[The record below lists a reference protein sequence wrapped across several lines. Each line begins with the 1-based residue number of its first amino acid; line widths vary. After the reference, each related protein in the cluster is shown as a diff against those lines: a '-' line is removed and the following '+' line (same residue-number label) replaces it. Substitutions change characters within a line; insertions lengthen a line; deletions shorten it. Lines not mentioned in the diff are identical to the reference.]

1 MISAATGEIRI
12 KTDNRSPLPH
22 GPELLEFLAN
32 YNPEVRAIAL
42 KLREL
47 VLEIVP
53 EAIEQVDRPGKLIG
67 YGFKP
72 TYKDTICVI
81 MPLKAAVNLGFPR
94 GTELPDPGELLTG
107 TGKRAR
113 HVKITALQAA
123 DQPDLRKLIEA
134 SVILI
139 QMRGE

>member
-1 MISAATGEIRI
+1 MLAFLGNYSA
-12 KTDNRSPLPH
+12 
-22 GPELLEFLAN
+22 
-32 YNPEVRAIAL
+32 EVQAIAL
-42 KLREL
+42 KLRQL

-53 EAIEQVDRPGKLIG
+53 EAIEQVDRPGKLLG

-94 GTELPDPGELLTG
+94 GTELPDPGGLLVG

-113 HVKITALQAA
+113 HVKITAIQEAG
-123 DQPDLRKLIEA
+123 QPDLRKLIEA
-134 SVILI
+134 SVTLI
-139 QMRGE
+139 QVRGE